1 MFFSVGA
8 EAGFLVFFIGLG
20 IGIWLFYFMI
30 HDVLIHQRFKWFKS
44 TKNRYLIGLQSTQ
57 STPQW
62 VRRVV
67 RFWDAICSLQVL

>member
-1 MFFSVGA
+1 MAFVT
-8 EAGFLVFFIGLG
+8 
-20 IGIWLFYFMI
+20 MI

-44 TKNRYLIGLQSTQ
+44 KKQIPIGLRKAHKAHHKR
-57 STPQW
+57 W